1 MKEILDRCSES
12 PASHMGW
19 TKVNPQFLGFD
30 YAHERTLKVGD
41 AETAIKKIEKEVS
54 VFPFQIRYAM
64 AVPLWERFADMYCQ
78 SGDVELAV
86 EYI

>member
-1 MKEILDRCSES
+1 MDVIDRCTES

-19 TKVNPQFLGFD
+19 TKVNKDYLGFPYD
-30 YAHERTLKVGD
+30 HGRSLRIRD
-41 AETAIKKIEKEVS
+41 AEAAVKKIEEEVK

-64 AVPLWERFADMYCQ
+64 ALPLWKRFADMYCQ
-78 SGDVELAV
+78 SGDIELAL